1 MASGLG
7 ARRGLDIHGPNDR
20 WAGTGDPP
28 ANSTDMWS
36 VATHEAGHTYGLNH
50 AAGNFLTIYDTN
62 GRGCIR
68 ARDLGRGDMLVYDA
82 MRPPPGS

>member
-1 MASGLG
+1 
-7 ARRGLDIHGPNDR
+7 
-20 WAGTGDPP
+20 
-28 ANSTDMWS
+28 MWS